1 MVSSLFV
8 NNLLGSLD
16 FVEFIRDQHR
26 ITLINPSFLFF
37 KPFWDEQIVCEMRN
51 HDTDKIND

>member
-26 ITLINPSFLFF
+26 ITLITNNLEF
-37 KPFWDEQIVCEMRN
+37 MG
-51 HDTDKIND
+51 KISARKDIKMI